1 MTSTVSAS
9 AEARLESLLK
19 PYRDLSHAHM
29 ESIWTEF
36 AAEHP
41 EGSFPS
47 TKTMRQNSRLFLAGK
62 RYRFALALAGYRL
75 LTGERPS
82 QDRSEEHT
90 SELQSQS
97 NLVCRLLLEKKKKI
111 KKEMTTSYKR

>member
-19 PYRDLSHAHM
+19 PYRDLSNAHM

-82 QDRSEEHT
+82 QHLARRASWRERPHVSTLFVAHSRAEE
-90 SELQSQS
+90 S
-97 NLVCRLLLEKKKKI
+97 VCP
-111 KKEMTTSYKR
+111 

>member
-19 PYRDLSHAHM
+19 PYRDLSNAHM

-47 TKTMRQNSRLFLAGK
+47 TKETLLELSSLA
-62 RYRFALALAGYRL
+62 
-75 LTGERPS
+75 TGEAVGGSKYPNTNFDS
-82 QDRSEEHT
+82 CPWPTLSCKAGQ
-90 SELQSQS
+90 
-97 NLVCRLLLEKKKKI
+97 C
-111 KKEMTTSYKR
+111 